1 MTLAFLAS
9 SAIRQ
14 VLAARR
20 TERMPSGS
28 PPSRGGFEVEQC
40 AIAALEKVSVLGM
53 YAQRPERKS

>member
-14 VLAARR
+14 VLAARG

-40 AIAALEKVSVLGM
+40 AIAAL
-53 YAQRPERKS
+53 